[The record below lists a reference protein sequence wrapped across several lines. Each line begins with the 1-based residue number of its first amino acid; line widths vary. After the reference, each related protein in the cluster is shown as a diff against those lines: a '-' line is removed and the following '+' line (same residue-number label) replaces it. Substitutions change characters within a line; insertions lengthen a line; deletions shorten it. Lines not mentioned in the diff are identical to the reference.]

1 MTTFNNKIKFYNHRS
16 LIIAEWNKIIP
27 YCVNLSLIWWCFK
40 ELMSREVRNSIFG
53 IYQITTLLINL
64 PIFAN
69 LIWQIDVFFIWNKR
83 INKFYDLLIKFS
95 CKNNKL
101 NALSLNFIF
110 ASIILSGII
119 IKYYYLNLLNS
130 KLSFI
135 WNKSYITNH

>member
-1 MTTFNNKIKFYNHRS
+1 
-16 LIIAEWNKIIP
+16 
-27 YCVNLSLIWWCFK
+27 
-40 ELMSREVRNSIFG
+40 MSREVRNSIFG

-83 INKFYDLLIKFS
+83 INKFYYLLIKFS

-101 NALSLNFIF
+101 FALSLNFIF

-119 IKYYYLNLLNS
+119 IKFYYLNLLNS

-135 WNKSYITNH
+135 RNKSYITNHHIVANRFLFTINILLTEPSFMKCIEKNGFEKCIK